1 MQVPCTGCKKECFS
15 ELIGTYA
22 LVFLGPGSV
31 IVASII
37 PNFQGFLRTAFIG
50 SMFGGT
56 VGIVI
61 LLLGNFGAVINPA
74 ITFGASFAKVLSSK
88 FLVPFLFF
96 QILGGLLAG
105 FTLKIVFGS
114 VGEGTELGSTFLSP
128 GISPVFGLTLETIG
142 TFILTSSALVAST
155 QLTRNWQK
163 GLLVGLTLFCLILLI
178 GPLTG
183 AGFNPARS
191 LGPALAAGFFQNL
204 SIYIV
209 GPVLGASVAG
219 LVFRVLRGNGR
230 KASGLVCLC

>member
-1 MQVPCTGCKKECFS
+1 MQVPCSGCKKECFS
-15 ELIGTYA
+15 ELVGTYA

-37 PNFQGFLRTAFIG
+37 PNFEGFLRTVFIA
-50 SMFGGT
+50 SVFGGT

-61 LLLGNFGAVINPA
+61 LFLGNFGAFINPA
-74 ITFGASFAKVLSSK
+74 ITFGASFSKVLSSK
-88 FLVPFLFF
+88 FFIPFLFF

-105 FTLKIVFGS
+105 FSLKIVFGTTGGS
-114 VGEGTELGSTFLSP
+114 TELGSTLLAP
-128 GISPVFGLTLETIG
+128 GVSPVLGITLEAAG
-142 TFILTSSALVAST
+142 TFILTSSALIAST
-155 QLTRNWQK
+155 QLRRNWQK
-163 GLLVGLTLFCLILLI
+163 GLLVGLTLFSLILLI

-204 SIYIV
+204 PIYIV

-219 LVFRVLRGNGR
+219 LVFRGLRENGR
-230 KASGLVCLC
+230 NSSNLVCLC